1 MGEIMSN
8 IKHRIK
14 IVFKDRISS
23 EDFQSIILLK
33 NRIIN
38 LENYRDTLLKPI
50 NIQIAD
56 VERQIE
62 IVKQKNQGFDFTK
75 EDFQTIIL
83 LKKQLI
89 KLRNEMQDVLNRI
102 NPEISE
108 LQQLIDSLGNNSKT
122 L

>member
-1 MGEIMSN
+1 MSN